1 MEQKITITASSGLD
15 KEAINRMV
23 NEARDHE
30 VEDRKRREE
39 ADNRNQ
45 LDSLIYQTEKLVK
58 ENRERIPVSDLNAVE
73 TELEN
78 SKKALESGDSE
89 TIKKAIESLTHAS
102 HKMAEAMYQQQ
113 AGPGPEATQQQP
125 HDAGSTAEGDIIDAE
140 YEEQ

>member
-1 MEQKITITASSGLD
+1 M
-15 KEAINRMV
+15 
-23 NEARDHE
+23 
-30 VEDRKRREE
+30 
-39 ADNRNQ
+39 
-45 LDSLIYQTEKLVK
+45 
-58 ENRERIPVSDLNAVE
+58 E